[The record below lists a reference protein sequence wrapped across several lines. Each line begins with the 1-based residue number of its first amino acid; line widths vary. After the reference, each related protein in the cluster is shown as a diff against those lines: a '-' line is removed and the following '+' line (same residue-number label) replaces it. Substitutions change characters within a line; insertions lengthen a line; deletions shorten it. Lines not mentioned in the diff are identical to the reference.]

1 MRISKGEI
9 EQGVVVGNTYDKYG
23 SKNPLVR
30 LLMHGFESNLQQLIL
45 KAGVNEIHEIGCGEG
60 YWILKWLEE
69 GKNARGSDFSKKA
82 IELARLNA
90 ADREVSTHFKV
101 ANIYDLLPEVDMAE
115 LVVCC
120 EVLEHLEQPE
130 RALDVLSQLAKPYLL
145 TSVPREPLWSIGN
158 MLRGKYLGDFGNT
171 PGHVRRWSKRAFLSL
186 IGRYFEIVE
195 TRSPLPWTMV
205 LCRAKRH
212 G

>member
-1 MRISKGEI
+1 MRISKGEL
-9 EQGVVVGNTYDKYG
+9 EQGIVVGNTYDKYG

-30 LLMHGFESNLQQLIL
+30 LLMYGFESMLQQLVL
-45 KAGVNEIHEIGCGEG
+45 KANVNEIHEIGCGEG
-60 YWILKWLEE
+60 YWVLKWLEE
-69 GKNARGSDFSKKA
+69 GKNARGSDFSSKI

-90 ADREVSTHFKV
+90 ADREVAANFKV
-101 ANIYDLLPEVDMAE
+101 ANIYDLSPEMDAAE

-171 PGHVRRWSKRAFLSL
+171 PGHVQRWSKRAFLSF
-186 IGRYFEIVE
+186 IGHYFEIVE
-195 TRSPLPWTMV
+195 IQSPIPWTMV
-205 LCRAKRH
+205 LCRAK
-212 G
+212 